1 MTVIFIFNNL
11 KLDLHQLNH
20 LETISFDEKEGQQQE
35 NERPRLVTRLKVE
48 IWAKKPENKEKLF
61 YQAPYDAKHLEALRN
76 FKPDPNAQHDEDDRP
91 SFRGRGG
98 RGRGRGGFRGG
109 RGRGGRG
116 GFHDNDGVEGFR
128 GGYRG
133 RGEGRGR
140 GEFRGRGEYRGRGEG
155 RGRGEYRGRGEGR
168 GEYRGRGESRGEYRG
183 RGESRGRGEGRGEYR
198 GGRGSNEGYQ
208 SNNVQ
213 QESSMT
219 GGNFGKK
226 VIPGLTS
233 KK

>member
-128 GGYRG
+128 GGYI
-133 RGEGRGR
+133 
-140 GEFRGRGEYRGRGEG
+140 
-155 RGRGEYRGRGEGR
+155 
-168 GEYRGRGESRGEYRG
+168 
-183 RGESRGRGEGRGEYR
+183 GRGEGRGEYR